1 MTSGG
6 AERSFRVVVPDGYDG
21 TEPLP
26 VVLGLHGLTVD
37 YRAIPSLSGFDDM
50 ADRYDFIGVSPSG
63 MLDATVPFWVAAPVE
78 PNRDVAYLA
87 DLLDLLEDELC
98 IDPSQ
103 VFSTGMSNGGQMS
116 SVLACQL
123 GDRITAVAPL
133 AGVEWPTSCDG
144 EPVPVMAFHGDAD
157 TIVTY
162 EGGGLNAAAIADLHE
177 WKGDVP
183 EELAEHGGVDEAMAN
198 WAAHNGCDPEPEVEE
213 LTAEVTRS
221 TWLGCD
227 ADTILYRI
235 VGGGHT
241 WPNKPMPGFEATFG
255 HTTTDIDATDLM
267 FEFFLGP
274 PAR

>member
-1 MTSGG
+1 VTSTGRRVPALGLLLVAAVLLAACSSSGDDRADDPASETVTSTPTAPETASAGCESAEVLPPGPSDRTMTSSGG
-6 AERSFRVVVPDGYDG
+6 ERSFRVVVPDGYDG

-63 MLDATVPFWVAAPVE
+63 MLDGTVPFWVAAPVE

-133 AGVEWPTSCDG
+133 AGV
-144 EPVPVMAFHGDAD
+144 
-157 TIVTY
+157 
-162 EGGGLNAAAIADLHE
+162 
-177 WKGDVP
+177 
-183 EELAEHGGVDEAMAN
+183 
-198 WAAHNGCDPEPEVEE
+198 
-213 LTAEVTRS
+213 
-221 TWLGCD
+221 
-227 ADTILYRI
+227 
-235 VGGGHT
+235 
-241 WPNKPMPGFEATFG
+241 
-255 HTTTDIDATDLM
+255 
-267 FEFFLGP
+267 
-274 PAR
+274 